1 MIQTAIQIVAIFGM
15 IGIGV
20 AAGKRHWFPDDFS
33 VHLSKLLLS
42 VLYPALLFSAILRRY
57 TLSSLAANWQ
67 LPVGAACIL
76 LTGWAVGW
84 LAKRTLVR
92 HYRAP
97 TRRAFH
103 FICTMNN
110 YSFLPIMLIAGAPL
124 GETGVAMVALST
136 LGSDTL
142 MWTLGFRTF
151 TGQRI
156 RLRTLPKVLTRPT
169 LLALLSAVA
178 LLAVLQCFGVGT
190 DDLMR
195 WPLTKTVLDTLYVYV
210 GGGTIVTS
218 SVVCG
223 MCLARISPKGLLAP
237 LQLLTA
243 AFRMVIIPAVLLT
256 VLILLPIDPAQRY
269 VFSVIALMPGAMVG
283 ISLAE
288 VYGGDTPFLSGSLLL
303 THLLCIFTVP
313 LGLWV
318 VSFFA

>member
-1 MIQTAIQIVAIFGM
+1 MVQTAVQILAIFGM

-20 AAGKRHWFPDDFS
+20 AAGRKHWFPADFS
-33 VHLSKLLLS
+33 VHLSKLLLT

-67 LPVGAACIL
+67 LPIGAACIL

-110 YSFLPIMLIAGAPL
+110 YSFLPIMLIAGSPL
-124 GETGVAMVALST
+124 GERGVAMVALST

-151 TGQRI
+151 TGQRLRWR
-156 RLRTLPKVLTRPT
+156 RLPAILTRPT
-169 LLALLSAVA
+169 LTALLAAVA
-178 LLAVLQCFGVGT
+178 LLAVLHGFGVGT
-190 DDLMR
+190 AELMG
-195 WPLTKTVLDTLYVYV
+195 WPLTKTLLDTLYVYV

-223 MCLARISPKGLLAP
+223 MCLARISPRGLLTP

-243 AFRMVIIPAVLLT
+243 AFRMVIVPAILLAVL
-256 VLILLPIDPAQRY
+256 VLLPIDPAQRY
-269 VFSVIALMPGAMVG
+269 VFAVIALMPGAMVG

-288 VYGGDTPFLSGSLLL
+288 VYGGDTPYLSGSLLL
-303 THLLCIFTVP
+303 THLFCIFTVP
-313 LGLWV
+313 LGLWA
-318 VSFFA
+318 VSLFA